1 MLLFNNSPIAWLNR
15 PYFDLSPYIGGSPH
29 LYAIEL
35 SYQNLIN
42 NPPAIYNLQVNY
54 SSLFRKSLLEEN
66 RLLQYNVDNPLQLPN
81 ELRTERWNQLCDYL
95 IHYQE
100 LKPVSKLLVMN
111 LVRSLSLHQTVLE
124 YVPQMSEAEIA
135 SDQNLAALALCRAVS
150 SVVSNSD
157 YGYLD
162 DLKEIEIIATNAPS
176 SSLIRAQ
183 ASILLLVRYA
193 TTFRDLPSAE
203 HWRAIATQEIQDIKP
218 LLNDFQYNLL
228 MSIYYRA
235 VTFVP
240 LLHRDKEKVIQEME
254 LCEFYG
260 KSLICEN
267 EIQQIVAN
275 ENMNILT
282 ESRVKEALWLGDLDL
297 AQERARRLI
306 AMEPLDSRYRLEL
319 GELLI
324 KVSKIEEAA
333 KIYASATRLGP
344 PGTAV
349 AWFMKGQCYEALGE
363 IEIASDSYLTAL
375 QIDSEAI
382 SAVERLAKLAPDL
395 GNSALVNWSKLRLME
410 LQKQKQ
416 MNPVNS
422 QHLFISEVSSELK
435 TAAQGIRQ

>member
-1 MLLFNNSPIAWLNR
+1 MVLFNSSPIAWLNR

-29 LYAIEL
+29 VYAIEL
-35 SYQNLIN
+35 SYQNLIK

-54 SSLFRKSLLEEN
+54 SFLFRKSLLKETG
-66 RLLQYNVDNPLQLPN
+66 LLQYNVDNPLQLPN

-95 IHYQE
+95 IHYQD

-111 LVRSLSLHQTVLE
+111 LVRSLCLHQTVLE
-124 YVPQMSEAEIA
+124 YVPQMSEVEIA
-135 SDQNLAALALCRAVS
+135 SDPNLAGLALCRAIS

-157 YGYLD
+157 YGYPD
-162 DLKEIEIIATNAPS
+162 NLKEIETIATNAPS
-176 SSLIRAQ
+176 SSLIRSK

-193 TTFRDLPSAE
+193 TTLRDLPSAE
-203 HWRAIATQEIQDIKP
+203 YWRAIATQAIQNIKP

-240 LLHRDKEKVIQEME
+240 LLHRDKEKVIEEME

-267 EIQQIVAN
+267 EVQQMVAN

-297 AQERARRLI
+297 AEERARRLV
-306 AMEPLDSRYRLEL
+306 AMEPFDSRYRLEL

-324 KVSKIEEAA
+324 KVNKIEEAA

-363 IEIASDSYLTAL
+363 IEIASDSYLAAI
-375 QIDSEAI
+375 QIDSLAI
-382 SAVERLAKLAPDL
+382 SAVERLAKLAPEL

-410 LQKQKQ
+410 LQEQKQ

-422 QHLFISEVSSELK
+422 KHLFISEVSSELK
-435 TAAQGIRQ
+435 TAAQGVR

>member
-1 MLLFNNSPIAWLNR
+1 MVLFNSSPIAWLNR

-35 SYQNLIN
+35 SYQNLIKH
-42 NPPAIYNLQVNY
+42 PPEIYNLQVNY
-54 SSLFRKSLLEEN
+54 SFLFRKSLLEETG
-66 RLLQYNVDNPLQLPN
+66 LLEYNVDNPLQLPD

-95 IHYQE
+95 IHYQD
-100 LKPVSKLLVMN
+100 LKPASKGLVMN
-111 LVRSLSLHQTVLE
+111 LVRSLCLHQTVLD
-124 YVPQMSEAEIA
+124 YVPKMSEAEIA
-135 SDQNLAALALCRAVS
+135 SDQHLAALALCRSVS

-176 SSLIRAQ
+176 GSLIRCQ

-193 TTFRDLPSAE
+193 TTLRDLPNAE

-218 LLNDFQYNLL
+218 LVNDFQYNLL

-240 LLHRDKEKVIQEME
+240 LLYRDKEKVIQEME

-260 KSLICEN
+260 KSLTFEN
-267 EIQQIVAN
+267 EVQQIIAN

-297 AQERARRLI
+297 AEERARRLI
-306 AMEPLDSRYRLEL
+306 AMEPLDPRYRLEL

-324 KVSKIEEAA
+324 KVGKIEEAA

-363 IEIASDSYLTAL
+363 IEIACDSYLKAL
-375 QIDSEAI
+375 QIDSLAI
-382 SAVERLAKLAPDL
+382 SAVERLAKLAPAL
-395 GNSALVNWSKLRLME
+395 GNSTLVSWSKLRLME
-410 LQKQKQ
+410 LQEQQQ
-416 MNPVNS
+416 MNSVNP

-435 TAAQGIRQ
+435 TAVYGTKK

>member
-1 MLLFNNSPIAWLNR
+1 MVLFNSSPIAWLNR

-35 SYQNLIN
+35 SYQNLIK
-42 NPPAIYNLQVNY
+42 NPSLTYNLQVNY
-54 SSLFRKSLLEEN
+54 SFLFRKSILEETG
-66 RLLQYNVDNPLQLPN
+66 LLQYNVDNPLQLPN

-95 IHYQE
+95 IHYQD
-100 LKPVSKLLVMN
+100 LKPVSKRLVMN

-124 YVPQMSEAEIA
+124 YVPQMSEEEIA
-135 SDQNLAALALCRAVS
+135 SDHNLAALAFCRAVS

-176 SSLIRAQ
+176 SSLIRVQ
-183 ASILLLVRYA
+183 ASILLVVRYA

-203 HWRAIATQEIQDIKP
+203 HWRAIATQEIQNIKP
-218 LLNDFQYNLL
+218 LLNDFQYNFL
-228 MSIYYRA
+228 MSVYYRA

-260 KSLICEN
+260 KSLTCEN
-267 EIQQIVAN
+267 EAQQMVAN

-297 AQERARRLI
+297 AEERARRLV
-306 AMEPLDSRYRLEL
+306 AMEPFDSRYRLEL

-324 KVSKIEEAA
+324 KVNKIEEAA

-363 IEIASDSYLTAL
+363 IEIASDSYLAAL

-382 SAVERLAKLAPDL
+382 SAVERLAKLSPEL

-416 MNPVNS
+416 MIPVNS
-422 QHLFISEVSSELK
+422 KHLFISEVSSELK
-435 TAAQGIRQ
+435 TAAQGVR

>member
-1 MLLFNNSPIAWLNR
+1 MVLFNSSPIAWLNR

-35 SYQNLIN
+35 SYQNLIK
-42 NPPAIYNLQVNY
+42 NPSLTYNLQVNY
-54 SSLFRKSLLEEN
+54 SFLFRKSILEETG
-66 RLLQYNVDNPLQLPN
+66 LLQYNVDNPLQLPN

-95 IHYQE
+95 IHYQD
-100 LKPVSKLLVMN
+100 LKPVSKRLVMN

-124 YVPQMSEAEIA
+124 YVPQMSEVEIA

-150 SVVSNSD
+150 SVASNSD

-162 DLKEIEIIATNAPS
+162 HSKEIEIIATNAPS
-176 SSLIRAQ
+176 GSLIRSQ
-183 ASILLLVRYA
+183 ASILLVVGYA

-260 KSLICEN
+260 KSLTCEN
-267 EIQQIVAN
+267 EVQQIVAN

-297 AQERARRLI
+297 AEERARRLV
-306 AMEPLDSRYRLEL
+306 AMEPFDSRYRLEL

-324 KVSKIEEAA
+324 KVNKIEEAA

-363 IEIASDSYLTAL
+363 IEIASDSYLAAI
-375 QIDSEAI
+375 QIDSLAI
-382 SAVERLAKLAPDL
+382 SAVERLAKLAPEL

-410 LQKQKQ
+410 LQEQKQ

-422 QHLFISEVSSELK
+422 KHLFISEVSSELK
-435 TAAQGIRQ
+435 TAAQGVR